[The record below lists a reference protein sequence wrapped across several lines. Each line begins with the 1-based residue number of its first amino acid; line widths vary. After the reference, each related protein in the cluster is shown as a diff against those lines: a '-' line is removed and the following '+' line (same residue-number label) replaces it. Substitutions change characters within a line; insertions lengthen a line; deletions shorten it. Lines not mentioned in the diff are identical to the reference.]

1 MEFVAH
7 DEALALLREQG
18 IREVGEGTDR
28 VSLEF
33 DDSGEVVH
41 LHLSCPDSTC
51 APHSGANTV
60 TMAKDRLPGA
70 VEHILHKLHL
80 SQILL
85 IPVGKWRKVFDAV
98 AFSLADNEDWQAVDT
113 AATVELNS
121 RDPLL
126 CEPADFHTVSAL
138 VRALLDD
145 ADRPEQG
152 LMLAS
157 TVAPVL
163 VELIPDGAARMSF
176 GNRVLADEVAEA
188 WNVGS
193 A

>member
-1 MEFVAH
+1 MEFVAY

-33 DDSGEVVH
+33 DDSDEVVH

-98 AFSLADNEDWQAVDT
+98 AFSLADNEGWQAVDT
-113 AATVELNS
+113 AATVALNT

-126 CEPADFHTVSAL
+126 CEPADYHTISAL
-138 VRALLDD
+138 IQALFSD
-145 ADRPEQG
+145 ADSPDQG
-152 LMLAS
+152 LMITTPA
-157 TVAPVL
+157 APFV
-163 VELIPDGAARMSF
+163 VELIPDGAVRISV
-176 GNRVLADEVAEA
+176 GNPVLADEVAETFA
-188 WNVGS
+188 T
-193 A
+193 